1 MLRKHGIAF
10 SEHPYDYEE
19 HGGTTVSARELGV
32 DEHGLRVWCHYVDSG
47 NFPVPVGGL
56 VDSVMSMLNFNLE
69 SSTLEICPCAAGAEK
84 NQQQLE
90 WTMQ

>member
-32 DEHGLRVWCHYVDSG
+32 DEHAVRVSFYSMDSNESPMLMGLRCKSSESI
-47 NFPVPVGGL
+47 GGE
-56 VDSVMSMLNFNLE
+56 VFNGQFG
-69 SSTLEICPCAAGAEK
+69 SFCPRIVARNRPKKSQRYWGR
-84 NQQQLE
+84 
-90 WTMQ
+90 